1 MRYIFSVY
9 VKLEIVL
16 MLPLYAPNTIVHYQV
31 VPKTIADKLSFRELI
46 IEKVKLLLRV
56 QPNFFAATFL
66 TLEVA

>member
-1 MRYIFSVY
+1 
-9 VKLEIVL
+9 

-31 VPKTIADKLSFRELI
+31 VPKTVVDKLSFRELI
-46 IEKVKLLLRV
+46 IEKLKFLLRV